1 MRRFLAGVSNVGEMW
16 IELAGFCQAGPAGI
30 AAFVTLSPVA
40 LVLTVPA
47 FVAGVMRGR
56 P

>member
-1 MRRFLAGVSNVGEMW
+1 LRRFLGGVSNVGEMW
-16 IELAGFCQAGPAGI
+16 IELAGFCKAGPQGV
-30 AAFVTLSPVA
+30 AAFVTLAPVA
-40 LVLTVPA
+40 LVLTIPA